1 MIYIL
6 GSIGAGKTS
15 LTKVLSE
22 DMQAP
27 AYYEDVE
34 GNGMIA
40 NMLLK
45 ILWCRR

>member
-22 DMQAP
+22 DMQ
-27 AYYEDVE
+27 
-34 GNGMIA
+34 
-40 NMLLK
+40 
-45 ILWCRR
+45 